1 MPCLVNLIVY
11 VTETREIPTINNFV
25 MNSVGVTK
33 SSTGEELAVHMR
45 IKPNQ
50 FVRVGGK
57 FMFDDTDVDNLNV
70 KFLKVMTTN
79 LKIME
84 LENNELE
91 PSEIVV
97 TMTAI
102 TMNQHGRDEFNIK
115 IKINGSPTIT
125 YSRLPNVHKVEAHLS
140 CQGKAPAASIRTK
153 VKIPKL
159 ANLAVQNIDDGE
171 CSTPVADND
180 EDNE

>member
-33 SSTGEELAVHMR
+33 SSTGEELAVHM
-45 IKPNQ
+45 
-50 FVRVGGK
+50 
-57 FMFDDTDVDNLNV
+57 
-70 KFLKVMTTN
+70 VMTTN